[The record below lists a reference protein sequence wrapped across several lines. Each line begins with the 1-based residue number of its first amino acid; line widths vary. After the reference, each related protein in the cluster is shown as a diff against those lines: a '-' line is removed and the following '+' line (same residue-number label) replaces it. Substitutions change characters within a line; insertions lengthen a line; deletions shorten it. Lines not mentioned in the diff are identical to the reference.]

1 MLPPKPNLLTR
12 LSVVHRRAITSSSL
26 HQTPPLSLAADKCR
40 SMDQLKQIHAQMIT
54 TAQIHDA
61 FAASRLINFSALSDS
76 GDLTYALK
84 LFANIPAPNT
94 FIWNTLIRAH
104 ATSSNP
110 SAGLHLYSEMR
121 RRAAAPGKHTFPFV
135 LKACAN
141 SQSAKC
147 AEQIHAHVLKFGLD
161 CDSHVANGL
170 IRAYSVTCLMR
181 NARKVFDEMRERNVG
196 VWTTII
202 CGYAQNNSAEEAISL
217 FSAIVSEGF
226 EPSGVVLASVLS
238 ACAQSSCSSLGK
250 EIHAYIN
257 EKGVEMNVILGTA
270 LINMYAK
277 NGELIEARRIFDGL
291 RERNVA
297 TWNAMICGLAL
308 HGRASEAIDMF
319 VEMGRG
325 RERVRPNG
333 ITLLGVLCACC
344 HAGMVD
350 FGREVFYS
358 MERVYGVE
366 PNLRHY
372 GCMVDLLGRGGR
384 ILEAEGLIRG
394 MRWEA
399 DVAIWG
405 SLLSG
410 CRSWGDIEA
419 AERVV
424 GVIQGLD
431 PTNHGV
437 HVVLSNMYAEAGR
450 WEDVES
456 RRKVIKEGSLNK
468 TAGWSAIA
476 GDGITRRPMFSA
488 NLHN

>member
-147 AEQIHAHVLKFGLD
+147 TEQIHAHVLKFGLD
-161 CDSHVANGL
+161 SDSHVANGL
-170 IRAYSVTCLMR
+170 IRAYSVAGMMGD
-181 NARKVFDEMRERNVG
+181 ARKVFDEMPDRNLS

-202 CGYAQNNSAEEAISL
+202 CGYAQNNSAEEAMVL
-217 FSAIVSEGF
+217 FSAMVSEGF

-238 ACAQSSCSSLGK
+238 ACAQSSCLSLGK
-250 EIHAYIN
+250 EIHAYIDEN
-257 EKGVEMNVILGTA
+257 GVEMNVILGTA

-277 NGELIEARRIFDGL
+277 NGELIEARRIFDEL

-319 VEMGRG
+319 AEMG
-325 RERVRPNG
+325 RVRPNG

-350 FGREVFYS
+350 FGREVFYL

-384 ILEAEGLIRG
+384 ILEAEGLIRE

-405 SLLSG
+405 ALLSG
-410 CRSWGDIEA
+410 CRSSGDIEA

-450 WEDVES
+450 WEDVMN
-456 RRKVIKEGSLNK
+456 RRKAIKEGSLNK
-468 TAGWSAIA
+468 TAGWSAVA
-476 GDGITRRPMFSA
+476 GDRNYKTADVFS
-488 NLHN
+488 